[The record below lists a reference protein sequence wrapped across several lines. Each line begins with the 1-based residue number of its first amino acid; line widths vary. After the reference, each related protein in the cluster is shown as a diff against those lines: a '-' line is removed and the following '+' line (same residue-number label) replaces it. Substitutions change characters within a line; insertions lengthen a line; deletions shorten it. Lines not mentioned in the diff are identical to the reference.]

1 MAGLATMVRGVEAGN
16 DESEMKK
23 KLSEDES
30 WTLDS
35 LLKTVFLVFACSFR
49 SFRKIRETP
58 LGNSLVF

>member
-1 MAGLATMVRGVEAGN
+1 MAGLAKMVRGVEAGN

-35 LLKTVFLVFACSFR
+35 FLKTVFLVFACSFR
-49 SFRKIRETP
+49 SFWQLRI
-58 LGNSLVF
+58 